1 MGAIMYR
8 LAEMDFSD
16 RLGVVVNELVADDM
30 DRQEEMPK
38 AQGAKACDLATA
50 YLDVAVFGAP

>member
-16 RLGVVVNELVADDM
+16 RLGVVVGELVPDEM
-30 DRQEEMPK
+30 DRQEETLKGSK
-38 AQGAKACDLATA
+38 ASDLATA
-50 YLDVAVFGAP
+50 YLDVAVFSAP

>member
-16 RLGVVVNELVADDM
+16 RLGVVVGELVPDEM
-30 DRQEEMPK
+30 DRKEETLK
-38 AQGAKACDLATA
+38 AKGSKASDLATA
-50 YLDVAVFGAP
+50 YLDVAVFSAP

>member
-16 RLGVVVNELVADDM
+16 RLGVVVSELVPDEM
-30 DRQEEMPK
+30 HRQEETLQ
-38 AQGAKACDLATA
+38 AQGAKASDLATA
-50 YLDVAVFGAP
+50 YLDEAVFSAP